1 MKCPFCE
8 CVDQHVVETRIA
20 RGGVSIRRRRECERC
35 ARRFTTYEVL
45 ERARV
50 FVVKRDGTRQEFDRE
65 KLLAGMVIACRK
77 RPISAATL
85 VEVVDDV
92 ERQVFDSG
100 DPEVNSAEIGRMV
113 MERLI
118 NVDQVAYVRF
128 ASVYEQFNSPEEFA
142 RMVRALPLP
151 SVPV

>member
-20 RGGVSIRRRRECERC
+20 RGGISIRRRRECERC

-77 RPISAATL
+77 RPISAAAL
-85 VEVVDDV
+85 AEVVDDV

-100 DPEVNSAEIGRMV
+100 DPEINSCEIGRMV
-113 MERLI
+113 MEQLI

-151 SVPV
+151 AVSV